1 MISDRNVASIRG
13 VIRVALQPAFLSLAL
28 LFPMTIGLPTA
39 AGLALQP
46 TLAVSV
52 DIAGAAT
59 STGPTAVLDAYSRR
73 DTQAQ
78 PATVVVSASSSTVE
92 LVSVATSGAEDGTGT
107 PTTAS
112 SAGAVTWK
120 LDLYDPKA
128 ERWQDPDYTACTAT
142 AVESMLNTIAYSQA
156 SADLVWKPTDTYSK
170 QESILAFE
178 RAHMTMLVKSAGSDA
193 HGWRNALNYYGW
205 GSISAGVY
213 RDAAYTSFAAAAK
226 AAVSAVAIYHM
237 PVGILAWA
245 GEHAQFVT
253 GYRVVGDDPS
263 TGSTNFTIVGVYLT
277 DPYRAVAHRDTWI
290 TFGQWRSGGF
300 DVQFS
305 PYGQVDS
312 PYRDPIDGQIGRR
325 EWYGK
330 WVIVAPVQRGLLSN
344 AAAGGYRI
352 Q

>member
-1 MISDRNVASIRG
+1 MISDRNVASIPG
-13 VIRVALQPAFLSLAL
+13 GFRVSLHPALLSLAL
-28 LFPMTIGLPTA
+28 LFPVTIILPSTT
-39 AGLALQP
+39 GSILRP
-46 TLAVSV
+46 TLAASV
-52 DIAGAAT
+52 EIAGAAT
-59 STGPTAVLDAYSRR
+59 STRPAAVLDAYSRR
-73 DTQAQ
+73 GTRTEAA
-78 PATVVVSASSSTVE
+78 ATVVSASSSTAE
-92 LVSVATSGAEDGTGT
+92 LVSVTTSGAEDGTGT
-107 PTTAS
+107 PTTTAS
-112 SAGAVTWK
+112 SPGTTWK
-120 LDLYDPKA
+120 LDLYDPRA

-156 SADLVWKPTDTYSK
+156 SADLVWKPNDTYSK

-226 AAVSAVAIYHM
+226 AAISAVAIYHM

-330 WVIVAPVQRGLLSN
+330 WVIIAPVQRGLLGN